1 MPLENPSFVFG
12 EDCATSLI
20 LKRSTAADHT
30 VLKCG
35 FGEMPCGVA
44 HEGSREAPIPN
55 VTPYVA
61 LSGESARVYGPGE
74 TCEVEVG
81 SGVVVTHGFPVM
93 ADANSKARRA
103 IHGLPKLGMAEKTVT
118 GPARARVFIDPGIH
132 DNSYTVITKTQAD
145 TPVTV
150 NDYDSGA
157 TLTNTG
163 ASGQVT
169 FSLPAAVKGLNIRA
183 RVDAAQELRLDP
195 NGSEQICLPST
206 GVPGTGGKYLTADA
220 VNETVHLRCI
230 EDGIWDVVS
239 YTGTWTAE
247 S

>member
-1 MPLENPSFVFG
+1 MPLENPSYVMG

-20 LKRSTAADHT
+20 VKQSTAADHT
-30 VLKCG
+30 ALKCG
-35 FGEMPCGVA
+35 FGEMPIGVI
-44 HEGSREAPIPN
+44 HEGSREAPIPG
-55 VTPYVA
+55 VTPLA
-61 LSGESARVYGPGE
+61 AKSGESARIYGPGE
-74 TCEVEVG
+74 SCEVDVG
-81 SGVVVTHGFPVM
+81 TSVVVTAGFDVM
-93 ADANSKARRA
+93 SDANSKARRA
-103 IHGLPKLGMAEKTVT
+103 IHGLPKLGRAEKTVT
-118 GPARARVFIDPGIH
+118 GPARARVFVQPGVF
-132 DNSYTVITKTQAD
+132 DNSQTVITKTQAD

-169 FSLPAAVKGLNIRA
+169 FSLPPAVKGLSIRA

-195 NGSEQICLPST
+195 SGSEQICLPST

-220 VNETVHLRCI
+220 INETVHLRCI
-230 EDGIWDVVS
+230 EAGIWDVVS

-247 S
+247 A

>member
-20 LKRSTAADHT
+20 VKRSTSADHT

-35 FGEMPCGVA
+35 FGERPAGVA
-44 HEGSREAPIPN
+44 HEGSREAPIPGI
-55 VTPYVA
+55 TPLVA
-61 LSGESARVYGPGE
+61 KSGESARVYGPGE

-81 SGVVVTHGFPVM
+81 SGVVVTHGYPVM

-103 IHGLPKLGMAEKTVT
+103 IHGLYSLGMPEKTVT
-118 GPARARVFIDPGIH
+118 GPARCRVSVDPQVF
-132 DNSYTVITKTQAD
+132 DNSASLITKTQAD
-145 TPVTV
+145 SPVTV

-163 ASGQVT
+163 ASGAVV
-169 FSLPAAVKGLNIRA
+169 FSLPPAVKGLSIRA

-220 VNETVHLRCI
+220 VNETVHLRCV

-239 YTGTWTAE
+239 YTGSWTAE

>member
-1 MPLENPSFVFG
+1 MPTENPSYVFG
-12 EDCATSLI
+12 ENIESSLI
-20 LKRSTAADHT
+20 VKASTAADHT

-35 FGEMPCGVA
+35 FGAMPIGVT

-55 VTPYVA
+55 ITPYAA
-61 LSGESARVYGPGE
+61 LSGESARVYGLGE
-74 TCEVEVG
+74 TCEVQVG
-81 SGVVVTHGFPVM
+81 SGVVVTAGYAVM
-93 ADANSKARRA
+93 PDANSKARRA
-103 IHGLPKLGMAEKTVT
+103 IHGLPALGIAQKTVT
-118 GPARARVFIDPGIH
+118 GPARCRVQVRPHIF

-169 FSLPAAVKGLNIRA
+169 FSLPAAVKGLSIRA
-183 RVDAAQELRLDP
+183 RVDAAQELRLHP

-206 GVPGTGGKYLTADA
+206 GVPGAAGKYLSADA

>member
-1 MPLENPSFVFG
+1 MPLENPSYVFG

-20 LKRSTAADHT
+20 VKQSSAADHT
-30 VLKCG
+30 ALKCG
-35 FGEMPCGVA
+35 FGEQPIGVA
-44 HEGSREAPIPN
+44 TEGSREAPIPG
-55 VTPYVA
+55 VTPYAA
-61 LSGESARVYGPGE
+61 LSGEPARIYGPGE
-74 TCEVEVG
+74 TCEVQVG
-81 SGVVVTHGFPVM
+81 SGVVVTAGKDVM

-103 IHGLPKLGMAEKTVT
+103 IHGMWSLGRAEKTVT
-118 GPARARVFIDPGIH
+118 GPARARVFIDPKIY
-132 DNSYTVITKTQAD
+132 DNAYTVITKTQAD

-169 FSLPAAVKGLNIRA
+169 FSLPPAVKGLSIRA

-206 GVPGTGGKYLTADA
+206 GVPGTAGKYLSADA
-220 VNETVHLRCI
+220 VNEVVHLRCI

-239 YTGTWTAE
+239 YAGTWTAE

>member
-1 MPLENPSFVFG
+1 MPTENPSFVFG
-12 EDCATSLI
+12 EDIAPSLI
-20 LKRSTAADHT
+20 VKRSTAADHT

-35 FGEMPCGVA
+35 FGELPCGVT
-44 HEGSREAPIPN
+44 HEGSREAPIPGI
-55 VTPYVA
+55 TPYAA
-61 LSGESARVYGPGE
+61 LQDESARVYGPGE
-74 TCEVEVG
+74 SCEVEVG
-81 SGVVVTHGFPVM
+81 SGVVVTAGYPVM
-93 ADANSKARRA
+93 PDANSKARRG
-103 IHGLPKLGMAEKTVT
+103 IHGMNCLGIADKTVT
-118 GPARARVFIDPGIH
+118 GPARCRVQVRPHVH

-169 FSLPAAVKGLNIRA
+169 FSLPPAVKGLNIRA

-195 NGSEQICLPST
+195 NGTEQICLPST
-206 GVPGTGGKYLTADA
+206 GVPGAAGKYLTADA

-230 EDGIWDVVS
+230 ETGIWDVVS

-247 S
+247 A